1 LIVDHAKEAEKNDI
15 EKEKQME
22 EVIIKQAP
30 RMLQSELAQ

>member
-1 LIVDHAKEAEKNDI
+1 VDHAKETEKNNI

-30 RMLQSELAQ
+30 RMLQNELAQ